1 MSVLVISEIVVV
13 FVNTVTADGKY
24 SLHNRK
30 NLLEPL
36 QLRLSK
42 KQKYFFSFAA
52 YLKATSNFEDF
63 EKKDE
68 PHWLCIFEIRNCEGR
83 G

>member
-42 KQKYFFSFAA
+42 KQK
-52 YLKATSNFEDF
+52 
-63 EKKDE
+63 
-68 PHWLCIFEIRNCEGR
+68 
-83 G
+83 